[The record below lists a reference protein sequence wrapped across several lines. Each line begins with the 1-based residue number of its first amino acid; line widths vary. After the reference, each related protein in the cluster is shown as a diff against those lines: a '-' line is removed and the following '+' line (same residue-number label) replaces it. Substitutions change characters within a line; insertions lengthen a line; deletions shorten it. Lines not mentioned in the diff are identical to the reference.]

1 VSGRS
6 KAYSL
11 FLSMPVGWIRY
22 GQGSQLMKLSNN
34 HNPSTLDNASHELP
48 SASSPNLNRAIPPK
62 TMETISHQE
71 LTFACSLSDEW
82 ETRKRICMLN
92 GRLNQLFSRGWHHLG
107 LEAMKMPLT
116 VGPPSSRDA
125 V

>member
-11 FLSMPVGWIRY
+11 FLSMPVSWIRY

-48 SASSPNLNRAIPPK
+48 SASSPNLNRAIY
-62 TMETISHQE
+62 TSENDGDY
-71 LTFACSLSDEW
+71 FAPGTYL
-82 ETRKRICMLN
+82 CM
-92 GRLNQLFSRGWHHLG
+92 
-107 LEAMKMPLT
+107 
-116 VGPPSSRDA
+116 
-125 V
+125 